1 MPRKAKPAP
10 PSAGI
15 KAQDPPVRLRGGNL
29 KQFGSAVDI
38 GLVEVGTAFGLNT
51 TRLYSIVNKD
61 EPLKAPLA
69 ILLRIYEAFPEML
82 PRITTPTVDEF
93 VALIQRAQPTFKE
106 YSVGPLLGLDKN
118 SFYRIRE
125 KGFEESKDATKIIV
139 ILIWK
144 LLNENIGNWPV
155 LKSLIEAEAA
165 SRGQDPEKIW
175 TSGRWTTTKTVED
188 EKPADSDDVS
198 QPAGTVVKRKR
209 QMETKKITW
218 AN

>member
-1 MPRKAKPAP
+1 MPPKAKPAP
-10 PSAGI
+10 PSAG
-15 KAQDPPVRLRGGNL
+15 KKGLEPPIRLSGGNL
-29 KQFGSAVDI
+29 KQFSSAVDI

-93 VALIQRAQPTFKE
+93 VALIRRAQPGFKE

-118 SFYRIRE
+118 SFYRIQE
-125 KGFEESKDATKIIV
+125 KGFEASKDATKIIV

-144 LLNENIGNWPV
+144 LLNADIKNWPI

-165 SRGQDPEKIW
+165 SRGQDPAKIW
-175 TSGRWTTTKTVED
+175 TSGRWTEPKKT
-188 EKPADSDDVS
+188 ADVQAVDRDDVS
-198 QPAGTVVKRKR
+198 QSESTVARR
-209 QMETKKITW
+209 SRTMETKKITW